1 MFVDDQNNIV
11 VLSKG
16 EGFIFYSYL
25 LLLRRRRRPEI
36 EWCLCRQRYVVTLPE
51 VSYLVFVA

>member
-25 LLLRRRRRPEI
+25 LLLRRRLPEI

>member
-1 MFVDDQNNIV
+1 MFVDDRNNIV
-11 VLSKG
+11 MLSKG
-16 EGFIFYSYL
+16 DEFIFYLYL
-25 LLLRRRRRPEI
+25 LRHRRPEI

>member
-1 MFVDDQNNIV
+1 LFADDQNNIV
-11 VLSKG
+11 MLSKG

-25 LLLRRRRRPEI
+25 LLRRRRPEI